1 MTEIKPSELQVGDII
16 NNAFKIGF
24 ANLGAII
31 GAIFLWLITIWIPYI
46 NIGTTIGLYGL
57 VVTLSKGEQLNA
69 TDIFKSHYRK
79 YMGEFFLLLALSFF
93 GILFG
98 LYMFIV
104 PAIVISLAWSQAFYL
119 LIDKELNPL
128 EALKVSNQITYGK
141 KWTIFGGMFL
151 LGLILYVPLFII
163 YWILSKVSLVL
174 ATIILILGYI
184 FIACIIFGADAYI
197 YGELK
202 KRIE

>member
-1 MTEIKPSELQVGDII
+1 MTEIKPSELQVGEII
-16 NNAFKIGF
+16 SNAFKIGF
-24 ANLGAII
+24 ANLGALL

-57 VVTLSKGEQLNA
+57 VVTLSKGEQPNA
-69 TDIFKSHYRK
+69 TDIFKSQYRK

-98 LYMFIV
+98 YFMFIV

-163 YWILSKVSLVL
+163 YWILGKVSLIL